1 MKLKKLLATT
11 LVLAM
16 TASMF
21 AGCGKKEETSTPTE
35 GTTAAG
41 TEATTAAADPAANP
55 YPGTPGEGEIT
66 INIASEP
73 PQLFTVTTTDTTSFT
88 VIRHVIENLVSL
100 DENDKV
106 APGVA
111 TDWTVSDD
119 GLVYT
124 FNLRQDMKWSNGEPV
139 TANDFVF
146 AWKSLL
152 TPSFAAD
159 YAYFGYIFKN
169 GQAYN
174 EGTVG
179 ADELGFKALS
189 DYQLEVTLENP
200 ASYFLDTLAFG
211 VFAPLNEKAYNEFG
225 EAYGTDADK
234 MAFNGAYKISSWE
247 HESKLVLEKNPDY
260 YNAANIEIEKINMVM
275 INDANAAMNAFKAG
289 EVDVIGVNGE
299 QSAMMKAESY
309 PVTTY
314 DDGSV
319 WYLEYNLNDPYLA
332 NANLRKALTY
342 AIDKQTFVDAILKN
356 SSKPA
361 VSFTAPAI
369 NGLNDKFANEVGAL
383 VPTLD
388 AAKAKEYYDLALQEL
403 GVDSIE
409 LTMISDDSDT
419 AIDNAAFVQEQL
431 RTNLG
436 IEITVESMPF
446 KSRLERMSNKDF
458 SIVFAG
464 WGPDYN
470 DPMTFLDMFE
480 TGNGNNHTSYTSEAY
495 DALLDQVRAELDP
508 ATRMGYLMDLEKL
521 LMEDM
526 PIGPVYWRSRDYIMS
541 GKIASGVLR
550 TAFQDMNYKFA
561 KLAK

>member
-16 TASMF
+16 TASMI

-41 TEATTAAADPAANP
+41 TETTAAADPAANP

-179 ADELGFKALS
+179 AEELGFKALS

-234 MAFNGAYKISSWE
+234 MVFNGAYKISSWE

-275 INDANAAMNAFKAG
+275 INDSNAALNAFKAG
-289 EVDVIGVNGE
+289 EVDVIGLSGDLAALLRSEN
-299 QSAMMKAESY
+299 Y
-309 PVTTY
+309 PVNTY
-314 DDGSV
+314 DDGATF
-319 WYLEYNLNDPYLA
+319 YLEYNLNDPYLQ

-342 AIDKQTFVDAILKN
+342 AVDRQAFVDAILKN

-361 VSFTAPAI
+361 VSFTAPAL

-383 VPTLD
+383 LPTLD
-388 AAKAKEYYDLALQEL
+388 VAKAQEYYAKALEEL
-403 GVDSIE
+403 GVDSIQ
-409 LTMISDDSDT
+409 LTMISDDGDT

-431 RTNLG
+431 RVNLG
-436 IEITVESMPF
+436 LEITVESMPF

-495 DALLDQVRAELDP
+495 DALLDQVRTELDP

-521 LMEDM
+521 LMEDL
-526 PIGPVYWRSRDYIMS
+526 PISPIYWRSRDYVMS
-541 GKIASGVLR
+541 GKIASGVVR